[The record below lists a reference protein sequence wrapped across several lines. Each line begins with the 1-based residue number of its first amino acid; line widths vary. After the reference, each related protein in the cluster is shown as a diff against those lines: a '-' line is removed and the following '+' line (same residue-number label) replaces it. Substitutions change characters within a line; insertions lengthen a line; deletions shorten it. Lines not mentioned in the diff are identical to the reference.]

1 MDSIRVWLGWAD
13 SDVYRDADGTAVLDP
28 GELTRAAA
36 FVRAELRSRY
46 TAAHLMLR
54 QVLGGCLDLDP
65 AAVRFAR
72 QDCPCCGGPHGRPVL
87 AGERRPLEFSL
98 SHAGALVAVAVAGA
112 GVPVGVDVE
121 ALPRPETVADVAT
134 RLHPAERAEIA
145 AADDPAAA
153 FARLWTRKEAY
164 LKGLGT
170 GLGRGLDLDYV
181 GSEQPGPEGW
191 TLADLSAPAGHA
203 VAVAARQP
211 EPVVAGLT
219 WLTPEPKP
227 SDRDH
232 RTHQDHRNLQH

>member
-1 MDSIRVWLGWAD
+1 MDAVRVWLGWAD
-13 SDVYRDADGTAVLDP
+13 SGVDGVVDAAAVLDP
-28 GELTRAAA
+28 EERARAAA
-36 FVRAELRSRY
+36 FARAELRNRY
-46 TAAHLMLR
+46 TAAHVMLR

-72 QDCPCCGGPHGRPVL
+72 EDCPGCGGPHGRPVL

-112 GVPVGVDVE
+112 PVGVDVE
-121 ALPRPETVADVAT
+121 ELPRPGTVAEVSSA
-134 RLHPAERAEIA
+134 LHPAERAEIA
-145 AADDPAAA
+145 AAEQPSAA

-170 GLGRGLDLDYV
+170 GLGRALDLDYV

-191 TLADLSAPAGHA
+191 ALADLPAPDGHA
-203 VAVAARQP
+203 VAVAVRQP

-219 WLTPEPKP
+219 WLNQK
-227 SDRDH
+227 DRND
-232 RTHQDHRNLQH
+232 QDRGPAPP

>member
-1 MDSIRVWLGWAD
+1 MDAVRVWLGWAD
-13 SDVYRDADGTAVLDP
+13 SGGYGDADGAAVLDP
-28 GELTRAAA
+28 EERAKAAA

-46 TAAHLMLR
+46 TAAHVMLR

-72 QDCPCCGGPHGRPVL
+72 EDCPCCGGPHGRPVL

-112 GVPVGVDVE
+112 PVGVDAE
-121 ALPRPETVADVAT
+121 ALPRPDTVADVST
-134 RLHPAERAEIA
+134 KLHPAERAEIA

-170 GLGRGLDLDYV
+170 GLGRSLGLDYV
-181 GSEQPGPEGW
+181 GSERPGPEGW
-191 TLADLSAPAGHA
+191 ALADLSAPDGHA
-203 VAVAARQP
+203 VAVAVRQP
-211 EPVVAGLT
+211 DPVVAGLT

-227 SDRDH
+227 SD
-232 RTHQDHRNLQH
+232 QDHRNHQD